1 MDVSWQKLEREMR
14 SCSKCGLWKSRTN
27 CVIGDGDIRAKIL
40 FVGEAPG
47 KNEDILGKP
56 FVGRS
61 GKFLDE
67 LLLSVGL
74 SRKDVYI
81 TNVIKCRPP
90 SNRDPKPDEKK
101 KCSSHLFKQ
110 LEIIKPSLVISLGR
124 HSMEYF
130 FGLFGMRNQK
140 IGDCHG
146 KIFKIDCP
154 VFTGNFMVLYHP
166 AVAIYNSNRKAEL
179 IKDFSILKE
188 FK

>member
-1 MDVSWQKLEREMR
+1 MDISWQELEREMR
-14 SCSKCGLWKSRTN
+14 RCRKCDLRKSRTN
-27 CVIGDGDIRAKIL
+27 YVIGDGDTHAKIL

-47 KNEDILGKP
+47 KNEDIQGKP

-81 TNVIKCRPP
+81 TNIIKCRPP
-90 SNRDPKPDEKK
+90 SNRDPKPEEKQ
-101 KCSSHLFKQ
+101 KCSAFLLKQ
-110 LEIIKPSLVISLGR
+110 LEIIKPKLIVSLGR

-130 FGLFGMRNQK
+130 FGLFGMRSQK

-179 IKDFSILKE
+179 LKDFSRLKE